1 MATYLDP
8 GLPAASVVPEP
19 EPIAD
24 PPASVASAGPSR
36 FINRELSWL
45 DFNERVLVLADDHTQ
60 PLLERAKFL
69 SIFNTNL
76 DEFFQ
81 VRVAGLKDQLAA
93 GLPATARDGMS
104 PLDQLRAIRERVIE
118 QLARQSAVFLDRVAP
133 APAEAGIPLSELSS
147 PDHA

>member
-8 GLPAASVVPEP
+8 GLPASSVVPEP
-19 EPIAD
+19 EPVAD
-24 PPASVASAGPSR
+24 PPASVAPVGPSR
-36 FINRELSWL
+36 FLNRELSWL
-45 DFNERVLVLADDHTQ
+45 DFNERVLDLAADDTQ
-60 PLLERAKFL
+60 PLLERAKVLAIL
-69 SIFNTNL
+69 STNL

-118 QLARQSAVFLDRVAP
+118 QLDRQSSVFLERVAP
-133 APAEAGIPLSELSS
+133 ALADAGIRLSDWTSL
-147 PDHA
+147 